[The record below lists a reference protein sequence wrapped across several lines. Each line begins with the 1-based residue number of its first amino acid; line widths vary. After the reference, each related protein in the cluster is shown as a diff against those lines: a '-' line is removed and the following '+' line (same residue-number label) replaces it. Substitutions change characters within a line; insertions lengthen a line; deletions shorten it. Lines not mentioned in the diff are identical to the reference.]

1 MAEERG
7 CCGSAQRPREDGVL
21 ATAVPRRSSGKAPE
35 AEMGTR
41 EMFEREVGAPEV
53 VEREVGAPE
62 VVERSPAE
70 RTRLLARLRR
80 AEGQVAAIRRMVEED
95 AYCVDVLVQ
104 IAAVRGALGR
114 VGEEVLQHHVET
126 CVTEA
131 FRADDRTAR
140 QVKIDELMEVF
151 ARYGGFGRGQ

>member
-1 MAEERG
+1 MADERG
-7 CCGSAQRPREDGVL
+7 CCGSAQGRVKETGLGGVAEGPL
-21 ATAVPRRSSGKAPE
+21 PERTAG
-35 AEMGTR
+35 AEK
-41 EMFEREVGAPEV
+41 ERVG
-53 VEREVGAPE
+53 
-62 VVERSPAE
+62 VERSPEE

-80 AEGQVAAIRRMVEED
+80 AEGQVAAIRRMVEEN

-131 FRADDRTAR
+131 FRAGDPTAR